1 MMKAIRILMMVVGMM
16 VAGCTPPSPL
26 SEGERTSPRPSPG
39 GEGGGLMRDGE
50 KLPRQSPYPLRRG
63 NATPSQRGT
72 EQAAQKVM
80 DTVVLDEEY
89 YRRMWLFEAVGAG
102 EVELDK

>member
-1 MMKAIRILMMVVGMM
+1 MMLVGMM
-16 VAGCTPPSPL
+16 VGCTSPQ
-26 SEGERTSPRPSPG
+26 PSPG
-39 GEGGGLMRDGE
+39 GEGVE
-50 KLPRQSPYPLRRG
+50 LPRQSPYPLRRG

>member
-1 MMKAIRILMMVVGMM
+1 MVVGMM
-16 VAGCTPPSPL
+16 VVGCTPPSPL
-26 SEGERTSPRPSPG
+26 SEGEGTSPRPSPS

-50 KLPRQSPYPLRRG
+50 KLPRP
-63 NATPSQRGT
+63 AAIPSERGT

>member
-1 MMKAIRILMMVVGMM
+1 MMVVMGMM
-16 VAGCTPPSPL
+16 VGCTPPSPL
-26 SEGERTSPRPSPG
+26 SEGEG
-39 GEGGGLMRDGE
+39 
-50 KLPRQSPYPLRRG
+50 LPRQSPYPLRRG

-102 EVELDK
+102 EVELDR

>member
-1 MMKAIRILMMVVGMM
+1 MGLVGMM
-16 VAGCTPPSPL
+16 VGC
-26 SEGERTSPRPSPG
+26 TSPRPSPG
-39 GEGGGLMRDGE
+39 GEGVG
-50 KLPRQSPYPLRRG
+50 LPRQSPYPLRRG

-102 EVELDK
+102 EVELDR

>member
-1 MMKAIRILMMVVGMM
+1 MVLVGMM
-16 VAGCTPPSPL
+16 VGCTSPQ
-26 SEGERTSPRPSPG
+26 PSPG
-39 GEGGGLMRDGE
+39 GEGGI
-50 KLPRQSPYPLRRG
+50 LPRPA
-63 NATPSQRGT
+63 ATPSQRGT
-72 EQAAQKVM
+72 EQAAQKVI